1 MLGGPRESWA
11 PGKGGPLFEPPK
23 SAGPMPGY
31 CGLLS
36 PRRESKPHFH
46 PDLGPG
52 GLLGNGVHLVWN
64 AGGWG
69 CPFPHQPGGECLGPI
84 VLGPASAPQSCPHLC
99 PLVPSE
105 GTELGSPWACPSFSL
120 LRGWLPDRRT
130 RREQHAGRALG
141 PGRPAGGSALQVRRR
156 GESATAAS
164 RAGPA
169 GPAGTRGCRAWAG
182 AGWGGGPAG
191 WPGAPPA
198 GPRAAGAP
206 ARAPRA
212 PGRRPGGQGRPER
225 LAAPGW
231 AACARVA
238 ATAHGA
244 AWASAPLWLEGS
256 RAWPAASCLFAVCAP
271 GGAREL
277 A

>member
-141 PGRPAGGSALQVRRR
+141 PGSAGEVRGSLSSVPMGRPEA
-156 GESATAAS
+156 
-164 RAGPA
+164 
-169 GPAGTRGCRAWAG
+169 AG
-182 AGWGGGPAG
+182 AG
-191 WPGAPPA
+191 
-198 GPRAAGAP
+198 
-206 ARAPRA
+206 A
-212 PGRRPGGQGRPER
+212 PGQGSASRWPCS
-225 LAAPGW
+225 GTGT
-231 AACARVA
+231 RVA
-238 ATAHGA
+238 A
-244 AWASAPLWLEGS
+244 
-256 RAWPAASCLFAVCAP
+256 PALTSPSMEQGQP
-271 GGAREL
+271 GWNVFTFGPTRFPAF
-277 A
+277 